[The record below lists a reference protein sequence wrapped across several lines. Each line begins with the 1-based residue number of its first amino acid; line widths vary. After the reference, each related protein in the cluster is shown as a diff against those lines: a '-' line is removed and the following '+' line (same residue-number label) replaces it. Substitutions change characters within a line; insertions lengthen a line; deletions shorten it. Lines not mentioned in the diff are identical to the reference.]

1 MGTLSIY
8 QLREHQPGSPNQVCI
23 LSQNVVLSI
32 IGAYH
37 DHVTV
42 RLLPCYHENVVLGLA
57 LTMRQET
64 AIAAAPIVAACCL
77 KVSSDSNSNGN
88 YTIEEQFSIQYTMKI
103 LFSE

>member
-1 MGTLSIY
+1 M
-8 QLREHQPGSPNQVCI
+8 RM
-23 LSQNVVLSI
+23 
-32 IGAYH
+32 
-37 DHVTV
+37 
-42 RLLPCYHENVVLGLA
+42 LPCYHESVVLGMG

-64 AIAAAPIVAACCL
+64 AIDAAPIVAACCL